1 MNNKKIPDIETRK
14 KSVSR
19 LKEAC
24 LMLDALNMTLD
35 EAEKVIA
42 IANSI
47 NAKIGGIY
55 SEGISTATYGDIFKS
70 KILLPSILIII

>member
-1 MNNKKIPDIETRK
+1 MNKKIPDVKIRE

-35 EAEKVIA
+35 EAIASAELDIRNNNINRRRREKA
-42 IANSI
+42 
-47 NAKIGGIY
+47 
-55 SEGISTATYGDIFKS
+55 EQIFTDYKKS
-70 KILLPSILIII
+70 N

>member
-1 MNNKKIPDIETRK
+1 MNSRIPDIKTRE

-35 EAEKVIA
+35 EAIA
-42 IANSI
+42 SAEFDIRNNDINRRRQKAENLFANY
-47 NAKIGGIY
+47 KK
-55 SEGISTATYGDIFKS
+55 EIS
-70 KILLPSILIII
+70 

>member
-1 MNNKKIPDIETRK
+1 MSNRKIPDLETRK

-35 EAEKVIA
+35 EAIASAESDIRNNNINRRRRQAAEKLFA
-42 IANSI
+42 DY
-47 NAKIGGIY
+47 K
-55 SEGISTATYGDIFKS
+55 KS
-70 KILLPSILIII
+70 L

>member
-1 MNNKKIPDIETRK
+1 MNKRIPEIEIRE

-35 EAEKVIA
+35 EAIASAELDIRNNNINRRRREKA
-42 IANSI
+42 
-47 NAKIGGIY
+47 
-55 SEGISTATYGDIFKS
+55 ERIFADYKKS
-70 KILLPSILIII
+70 N